1 MLQDWSNILSTSFQ
15 DVWIGVLNFVPKLII
30 AVIIFIIGWIIAV
43 VIGRLISQ
51 LIRSLKVDR
60 VLQNIGAEEPL
71 SKAGFRLDSGA
82 FIGGLVRWFIII
94 VFFVAI
100 ADVFGLSQVNIFLQM
115 ILAYLPNVIVAAIIL
130 VIAAL
135 VADAVKRIV
144 AGSAKA
150 ADLPSPELL
159 GGVAKW
165 AIWIFAIL
173 VMLSQLGIA
182 GPFAQTLFTGLVAML
197 AIAGGLSFGL
207 GGKDAAARFI
217 DRLKSDISK

>member
-1 MLQDWSNILSTSFQ
+1 MLQDWSNILTASFQ
-15 DVWIGVLNFVPKLII
+15 DLWIGVLSFVPKLII
-30 AVIIFIIGWIIAV
+30 AVVIFIVGWIIAV

-51 LIRSLKVDR
+51 LIRTLKVDKA
-60 VLQNIGAEEPL
+60 LQNIGMEEPL

-100 ADVFGLSQVNIFLQM
+100 ADVFNLSQVNIFLQM
-115 ILAYLPNVIVAAIIL
+115 ILAYLPNVIVAALML
-130 VIAAL
+130 VVAAL
-135 VADAVKRIV
+135 IADASKRIV
-144 AGSAKA
+144 AGAAKA
-150 ADLPSPELL
+150 ADLPSSDFL

-165 AIWIFAIL
+165 AIWVFAIL
-173 VMLSQLGIA
+173 IALSQLGIA

-217 DRLKSDISK
+217 ERLRSDIK

>member
-1 MLQDWSNILSTSFQ
+1 MLQDWSSVLTVSFQ
-15 DVWIGVLNFVPKLII
+15 DVWIGVLSFVPKFII
-30 AVIIFIIGWIIAV
+30 AIIIFIVGWVIAV

-51 LIRSLKVDR
+51 LIRSLKVDK

-71 SKAGFRLDSGA
+71 SKAGFRLDTGA

-100 ADVFGLSQVNIFLQM
+100 ADVFGLNQVNIFLQM
-115 ILAYLPNVIVAAIIL
+115 ILAYLPNVIAAALML
-130 VIAAL
+130 VVAAL
-135 VADAVKRIV
+135 VADASKRIV

-150 ADLPSPELL
+150 ADLPSSDFL

-165 AIWIFAIL
+165 AIWVFAIL
-173 VMLSQLGIA
+173 VALSQLGIA

-217 DRLKSDISK
+217 ERLRSDIK

>member
-1 MLQDWSNILSTSFQ
+1 MTVSFQ
-15 DVWIGVLNFVPKLII
+15 DVWIGVLSFVPKFII
-30 AVIIFIIGWIIAV
+30 AIIIFIVGWVIAV

-51 LIRSLKVDR
+51 LIRSLKVDK

-71 SKAGFRLDSGA
+71 SKAGFRLDTGA

-100 ADVFGLSQVNIFLQM
+100 ADVFGLNQVNIFLQM
-115 ILAYLPNVIVAAIIL
+115 ILAYLPNVIAAALML
-130 VIAAL
+130 VVAAL
-135 VADAVKRIV
+135 VADASKRIV

-150 ADLPSPELL
+150 ADLPSSDFL

-165 AIWIFAIL
+165 AIWVFAIL
-173 VMLSQLGIA
+173 VALSQLGIA

-217 DRLKSDISK
+217 ERLRSDIK